1 MPRVAAA
8 ALCLASL
15 FGIVPAGFAQDSA
28 SPSTPPLETLS
39 IAAGPAHLLPAA
51 DTVDENAP
59 RRASELKA
67 WVEAFT
73 KWQEWAAQW
82 TGRRQ
87 PGVFTASRDR
97 REKPDPPAWL
107 AERCTLR
114 SDDDSELLLRACR
127 LLVEWREDYAT
138 AQTRAARDRARVEN
152 PPKTVWW
159 EHVHMDVLWPAMQ
172 WQSST
177 YAVVGMHTTTTVKGR
192 LQVFLTPGA
201 MLLNLPARYGNRTW
215 KFATNYGVGW
225 RLSDFT
231 FPGQRPASLHVN
243 LAKAWVLS
251 DVSDVA
257 TGRTMDFVGFSLTFN
272 KDR

>member
-1 MPRVAAA
+1 MRRVATA
-8 ALCLASL
+8 ALSLASL
-15 FGIVPAGFAQDSA
+15 VAIVPQGFAQDPT
-28 SPSTPPLETLS
+28 SPSAPPLQTLS
-39 IAAGPAHLLPAA
+39 IETGPAHLLPA
-51 DTVDENAP
+51 VDIGDKNAP
-59 RRASELKA
+59 RRAAELKA

-82 TGRRQ
+82 SGRRQ
-87 PGVFTASRDR
+87 PGLFTASRDR

-107 AERCTLR
+107 AERCNLR
-114 SDDDSELLLRACR
+114 SDDDSDLLLRACQ

-138 AQTRAARDRARVEN
+138 AQTRAARDLARIEN
-152 PPKTVWW
+152 PAKKVWW
-159 EHVHMDVLWPAMQ
+159 EHVHMDLMWPAIQ

-177 YAVVGMHTTTTVKGR
+177 YAVVGMHTATTIKGR
-192 LQVFLTPGA
+192 LQIFLTPGA
-201 MLLNLPARYGNRTW
+201 MLLNLPTHYGNRTW

-225 RLSDFT
+225 HLFHFT
-231 FPGQRPASLHVN
+231 FPGRRPASLHVN

-257 TGRTMDFVGFSLTFN
+257 TGQTLDFVGFSVTFN